1 MQNKIIDNKIL
12 DLAHDLTNYGLK
24 NKYKYIATLKNK
36 NCGDVIKVEI
46 NLKDKLIKQMY
57 YETESCI
64 LCQASAS
71 LVSKNIKNISIN
83 DIDNLINSKKFEI
96 LNLKKYFKRKNCIML
111 PLEALKKAILT

>member
-1 MQNKIIDNKIL
+1 MQKKIIDSKIL
-12 DLAHDLTNYGLK
+12 ELAYDLTNYGLK
-24 NKYKYIATLKNK
+24 NKYKYIATVKNK

-46 NLKDKLIKQMY
+46 DLKNKLIKNMY

-71 LVSKNIKNISIN
+71 LVSKNIKNIMVN
-83 DIDNLINSKKFEI
+83 DIDKFIRSKKFKT

-111 PLEALKKAILT
+111 PIEALKKAVLS